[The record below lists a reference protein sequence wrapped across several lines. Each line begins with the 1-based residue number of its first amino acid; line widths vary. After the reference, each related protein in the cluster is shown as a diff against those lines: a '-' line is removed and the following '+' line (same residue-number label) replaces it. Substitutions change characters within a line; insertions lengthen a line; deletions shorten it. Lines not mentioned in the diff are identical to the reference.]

1 MVADATGMVQT
12 SVTEHVLAALE
23 RITRTEEVRRNLDLE
38 LFELDLLD
46 SLGVVELLVL
56 LADRLGVEVSPAEF
70 DRDAW
75 ATPRKILAFVEARRA
90 AIR

>member
-1 MVADATGMVQT
+1 MVQT

-70 DRDAW
+70 DREEW